1 MRPALVLL
9 GLLALGAC
17 AAQPSSSERALLSA
31 SEPRSVLI
39 EQDAQAILHGMDHA
53 RTSSQRMARWAQ
65 PER

>member
-9 GLLALGAC
+9 ALLALGAC
-17 AAQPSSSERALLSA
+17 ATQPSSSERALLSA

-39 EQDAQAILHGMDHA
+39 DQDARAILYGMEHA
-53 RTSSQRMARWAQ
+53 RGSNERVARWAQ